1 MLIRMLYAIKSPGEL
16 GTVSS
21 ACIHSPAQ
29 LIPSLQQTLQ
39 PSKVDV
45 YTCIQYEC
53 INTQI
58 YNRTIPI
65 YIQCIIIIIQHNNH
79 YYIIII
85 VH

>member
-1 MLIRMLYAIKSPGEL
+1 MLYAIKSPGEL

-45 YTCIQYEC
+45 YTIIARFIDPPPSGATRPSSGLRS
-53 INTQI
+53 INQ
-58 YNRTIPI
+58 
-65 YIQCIIIIIQHNNH
+65 QHN
-79 YYIIII
+79 IIYLLG
-85 VH
+85 VL